1 MFYVPAI
8 LIGRAARSLIR
19 RLRPGGGS
27 ALPGL
32 ILSKIAPGLLAKTL
46 NGFPDGLV
54 VVTGSAGKSTTTKML
69 VAIAREHGKAVFTNP
84 STANIAQGFF
94 SAIIERSNIFGR
106 IDGDVAILEM
116 DEGHAAEI
124 TARVNPRQSTILNV
138 LEDQLDRFVDPVVV
152 REKLAQVASRTTG
165 TVLLNADDQ
174 NTVLIGQGLNHEGKN
189 KSISWFGISEKLIDA
204 AKHGLGAAPTYLPD
218 LARPIVSG
226 EIVSVVGTDASAV
239 LDGQLA
245 EFSLPNRGL
254 HYALDSIA
262 ALASANS
269 YLAENFDLRLA
280 ARVLSE
286 LPPVFARGE
295 IAQVDG
301 EDVEFILVQN
311 PMSFQLNLDNLST
324 KPEQIMVA
332 IGRDVHDP
340 SWLWTVDMSNLS
352 HADVVSG
359 YNFAEIALRLTYAG
373 VPIGEVDGDLESAL
387 EKFFAL
393 PKPGT
398 GMKTVIFS
406 ADAMR
411 RTRRILGFT
420 DPEAVER

>member
-8 LIGRAARSLIR
+8 LIGRATRSLIR
-19 RLRPGGGS
+19 RFRPGGGS

-69 VAIAREHGKAVFTNP
+69 VAIAREHGKRVFTNP

-94 SAIIERSNIFGR
+94 SAILERSNLFGR
-106 IDGDVAILEM
+106 IEGDVAILEM

-124 TARVNPRQSTILNV
+124 TARVIPRQSTILNV
-138 LEDQLDRFVDPVVV
+138 LEDQLDRFVDPAVV
-152 REKLAQVASRTTG
+152 REKLALVAGRTKG
-165 TVLLNADDQ
+165 AVLLNADDQ
-174 NTVLIGQGLNHEGKN
+174 NTILIGQNLIAKDSKPEV
-189 KSISWFGISEKLIDA
+189 SWFGISEQLIDA
-204 AKHGLGAAPTYLPD
+204 TTHGLGAAPTYLPEI
-218 LARPIVSG
+218 ARPIVSG
-226 EIVSVVGTDASAV
+226 EVSNVDGTNATAV
-239 LDGQLA
+239 LDGEVA

-262 ALASANS
+262 ALASAKR
-269 YLAENFDLRLA
+269 YLAGNFDLQLA
-280 ARVLSE
+280 ARVLND

-295 IAQVDG
+295 IAQVGG

-324 KPEQIMVA
+324 KPDQVMVA

-352 HADVVSG
+352 HADMVSG

-373 VPIGEVDGDLESAL
+373 VPVVEVDGDLESAL
-387 EKFFAL
+387 NKFFAL
-393 PKPGT
+393 PKPAS
-398 GMKTVIFS
+398 GMKTIIFS

>member
-1 MFYVPAI
+1 MLYFPAI
-8 LIGRAARSLIR
+8 LIGRATRWLIR
-19 RLRPGGGS
+19 KVRPGGGS

-32 ILSKIAPGLLAKTL
+32 VLRKIAPGLLAKTL
-46 NGFPDGLV
+46 TSFPDGLI

-69 VAIAREHGKAVFTNP
+69 VAIARAHGKTVFTNP
-84 STANIAQGFF
+84 STANIEQGFY
-94 SAIIERSNIFGR
+94 SAILERSNLAGQIS
-106 IDGDVAILEM
+106 GDVAILEM

-124 TARVNPRQSTILNV
+124 TKRIAPRQSTILNV
-138 LEDQLDRFVDPVVV
+138 LEDQLDRFIDPAAV
-152 REKLAQVASRTTG
+152 REKLSLVARRTTG

-174 NTVLIGQGLNHEGKN
+174 NTVLIGSELTDIATIG
-189 KSISWFGISEKLIDA
+189 WFGIDQKVIA
-204 AKHGLGAAPTYLPD
+204 QTKHGLGAAPTYLDD
-218 LARPIVSG
+218 LPRPAVSAEITSVDGTNARAALSG
-226 EIVSVVGTDASAV
+226 VDLKFT
-239 LDGQLA
+239 
-245 EFSLPNRGL
+245 LPNRGL

-262 ALASANS
+262 ALQSAET
-269 YLAENFDLRLA
+269 YLNEEFDAHLA
-280 ARVLSE
+280 AKVLDE

-295 IAQVDG
+295 VAQVGG

-311 PMSFQLNLDNLST
+311 PMSFQLNLDNLNT
-324 KPEQIMVA
+324 DPEQIMIA

-340 SWLWTVDMSNLS
+340 SWLWTVDMSNLT

-359 YNFAEIALRLTYAG
+359 YNFAEIALRLTYSDI
-373 VPIGEVDGDLESAL
+373 PIREVEGDLEIAL
-387 EKFFAL
+387 EKFFSL
-393 PKPGT
+393 PKPSR

>member
-1 MFYVPAI
+1 MLYLPAI
-8 LIGRAARSLIR
+8 LIGRASRWLIR
-19 RLRPGGGS
+19 KVRPGGGS

-46 NGFPDGLV
+46 NGFKDGLV

-69 VAIAREHGKAVFTNP
+69 VAIARAHGKSVFTNP
-84 STANIAQGFF
+84 STANIEQGFY
-94 SAIIERSNIFGR
+94 SAILERSNLFGS
-106 IDGDVAILEM
+106 ISGDVAILEM

-124 TARVNPRQSTILNV
+124 TKRVTPRQSTILNV
-138 LEDQLDRFVDPVVV
+138 LEDQLDRFVDPALV
-152 REKLAQVASRTTG
+152 RDKLALVAKRTRG
-165 TVLLNADDQ
+165 PVLLNADDQ
-174 NTVLIGQGLNHEGKN
+174 NTVLIGQQLTDPE
-189 KSISWFGISEKLIDA
+189 STMWFGIVADVISKT
-204 AKHGLGAAPTYLPD
+204 KHGLGSAPTYLDELP
-218 LARPIVSG
+218 RPNVTAEITSVEGTNAIAQITGSG
-226 EIVSVVGTDASAV
+226 VA
-239 LDGQLA
+239 
-245 EFSLPNRGL
+245 FSLPNRGL

-262 ALASANS
+262 ALQSAEA
-269 YLAENFDLRLA
+269 YLGESFDLAKA
-280 ARVLSE
+280 ARVLDE

-295 IAQVDG
+295 IAQVGG

-311 PMSFQLNLDNLST
+311 PMSFQLNLDNLNTNPS
-324 KPEQIMVA
+324 QIMVA

-359 YNFAEIALRLTYAG
+359 YNFAEIALRMTYANI
-373 VPIGEVDGDLESAL
+373 PIGQVIGDLEQAL
-387 EKFFAL
+387 DAFFAL
-393 PKPGT
+393 PKPERGI
-398 GMKTVIFS
+398 KTVIFS

>member
-8 LIGRAARSLIR
+8 LIGRSVRSLIR
-19 RLRPGGGS
+19 RFRPGGGS

-32 ILSKIAPGLLAKTL
+32 ILSKIAPGLLSKTL
-46 NGFPDGLV
+46 NGFPGGLV

-69 VAIAREHGKAVFTNP
+69 VAIARAHGKEVFTNP

-94 SAIIERSNIFGR
+94 SAILERSNVFGK
-106 IDGDVAILEM
+106 ISGDVAILEM

-124 TARVNPRQSTILNV
+124 TSRVAPAQSTILNV
-138 LEDQLDRFVDPVVV
+138 LEDQLDRFVDPAVV
-152 REKLAQVASRTTG
+152 REKLSLVAERTKG
-165 TVLLNADDQ
+165 AVLLNADDQ
-174 NTVLIGQGLNHEGKN
+174 NTLLIGSKLENSNQLE
-189 KSISWFGISEKLIDA
+189 WFGIAHHLIEA
-204 AKHGLGAAPTYLPD
+204 TEHGLGSAPTYLDELP
-218 LARPIVSG
+218 RPMVTA
-226 EIVSVVGTDASAV
+226 EILSVVGTHATASV
-239 LDGQLA
+239 YGQST
-245 EFSLPNRGL
+245 EFNLPNRGL

-262 ALASANS
+262 ALQSAKNF
-269 YLAENFDLRLA
+269 LGEEFDLSLA
-280 ARVLSE
+280 ARVLDE

-295 IAQVDG
+295 IAEVNG
-301 EDVEFILVQN
+301 EDCEFILVQN
-311 PMSFQLNLDNLST
+311 PMSFQLNLDNLTT

-340 SWLWTVDMSNLS
+340 SWLWTVDLSNLS

-373 VPIGEVDGDLESAL
+373 VPIKAVEGDLEKAL
-387 EKFFAL
+387 ALFFAM
-393 PKPGT
+393 PKPAN

>member
-1 MFYVPAI
+1 MLYLPAI

-19 RLRPGGGS
+19 KVRPGGGS

-32 ILSKIAPGLLAKTL
+32 ILSKVAPGLLAKTL
-46 NGFPDGLV
+46 NSFRDGLV

-69 VAIAREHGKAVFTNP
+69 VAVARAHGKTVFTNP
-84 STANIAQGFF
+84 STANIEQGFY
-94 SAIIERSNIFGR
+94 SAILERSNLFGK
-106 IDGDVAILEM
+106 ILADVAILEM

-124 TARVNPRQSTILNV
+124 TKRVSPRQSTILNV
-138 LEDQLDRFVDPVVV
+138 LEDQLDRFVDPALV
-152 REKLAQVASRTTG
+152 REKLALVARRTRG
-165 TVLLNADDQ
+165 PVLLNADDQ
-174 NTVLIGQGLNHEGKN
+174 NTVLIGEGLNASSVKH
-189 KSISWFGISEKLIDA
+189 WFGISQQVIEST
-204 AKHGLGAAPTYLPD
+204 KHGLGAAPTYLDELP
-218 LARPIVSG
+218 RPIVSA
-226 EIVSVVGTDASAV
+226 EIESVQDVAATAV
-239 LDGQLA
+239 LDG
-245 EFSLPNRGL
+245 ERVSFSLPNRGL

-262 ALASANS
+262 ALQSAQT
-269 YLAENFDLRLA
+269 YLGEAFDLELA
-280 ARVLSE
+280 AKVLNE

-295 IAQVDG
+295 IAQVGG

-311 PMSFQLNLDNLST
+311 PMSFQLNLDNLHTNPS
-324 KPEQIMVA
+324 QIMVA

-359 YNFAEIALRLTYAG
+359 YNFAEIALRMTYANI
-373 VPIGEVDGDLESAL
+373 PIGRVIGDLEEAL
-387 EKFFAL
+387 EAFFDL
-393 PKPGT
+393 PKPAS

>member
-1 MFYVPAI
+1 MFYLPAI
-8 LIGRAARSLIR
+8 LIGRAARTLIR
-19 RLRPGGGS
+19 KVRPGGGS

-46 NGFPDGLV
+46 NSFPEGLV

-69 VAIAREHGKAVFTNP
+69 VAIARAHGKTVFTNP
-84 STANIAQGFF
+84 STANINQGFY
-94 SAIIERSNIFGR
+94 SAILERSNLFGQ
-106 IDGDVAILEM
+106 IEGDVAILEM

-124 TARVNPRQSTILNV
+124 TKRVAPRQSTILNV
-138 LEDQLDRFVDPVVV
+138 LEDQLDRFVDPSIV
-152 REKLAQVASRTTG
+152 REKLAMVARRTIG
-165 TVLLNADDQ
+165 PVLLNADDQ
-174 NTVLIGQGLNHEGKN
+174 NTVMIGIEQFSNAKVA
-189 KSISWFGISEKLIDA
+189 WFGIDEAVIGST
-204 AKHGLGAAPTYLPD
+204 KHGLGAAPTYLPTIQ
-218 LARPIVSG
+218 RPNVDAEIKSVAGSTATALIEQQQVS
-226 EIVSVVGTDASAV
+226 
-239 LDGQLA
+239 
-245 EFSLPNRGL
+245 FSLPNRGL
-254 HYALDSIA
+254 HYALDSVA
-262 ALASANS
+262 ALLSASS
-269 YLAENFDLRLA
+269 YLGSDFDLNLA
-280 ARVLSE
+280 ASVLDD

-295 IAQVDG
+295 IAQVG
-301 EDVEFILVQN
+301 AEDVEFILVQN

-352 HADVVSG
+352 HVDIVSG

-387 EKFFAL
+387 SKFFSL
-393 PKPGT
+393 PAPSAGI
-398 GMKTVIFS
+398 KTVIFS